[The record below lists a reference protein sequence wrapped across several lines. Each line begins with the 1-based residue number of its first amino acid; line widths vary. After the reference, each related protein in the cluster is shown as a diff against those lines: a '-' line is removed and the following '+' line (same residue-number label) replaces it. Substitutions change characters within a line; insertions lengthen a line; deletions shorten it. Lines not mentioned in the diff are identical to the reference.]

1 MEGITEQQM
10 NDTKISVLNSVKD
23 CPRVLNH
30 VRIDKSLENTKIRLM
45 TEIYNGGESLKHWI
59 ARLFLESYT
68 YQTLEVANI
77 SDIFPLSTGS
87 YVFGRLSEEICG
99 YDYCELCK
107 IYNGLEN
114 HVNELLKYYDENCLL
129 KV

>member
-1 MEGITEQQM
+1 MERITEQQM
-10 NDTKISVLNSVKD
+10 NDTKISVLESVKD

-30 VRIDKSLENTKIRLM
+30 DRINKSLENTKIRLM

-59 ARLFLESYT
+59 TRIFLECYT
-68 YQTLEVANI
+68 YQTLEVVNI

-87 YVFGRLSEEICG
+87 YVFGRLSEEICV